1 MARRSKTIVGLDIEP
16 GSIAAVQV
24 ATADGLTVERAAVAD
39 LDPHVVRDGEVAD
52 GEALTEALRAMW
64 SQNSWLDR
72 KVRIGVANA
81 RIVVRV
87 MDLPPLED
95 AKDLEAAVQFQA
107 KDELPMAI
115 DQAVIDYQSV
125 GLVETPAGMRHR
137 VVLVAARRDMIE
149 RLLNAARA
157 AGLRPEGVDLSA
169 FAMVRALGVE
179 DGPVLYVSV
188 GGLTNLAVAENGNCL
203 FTRVSGGGLEAMAV
217 DLAERQGLTLDHAR
231 AWLRHVGL
239 DTPVDEVDG
248 EAAIIADARSVLTDG
263 ARRVASRRPRLPG
276 LPPHPERRPP
286 DGRARPADRPRR
298 RGARLRRG
306 PRARA
311 RAARRAA
318 HHARRARRG
327 RRAAEHRRRPGGRGG
342 RSMKAVNLIPADQ
355 RRSSGAAGKSG
366 GARLRPARRSRD
378 RRGDGRR
385 ADADEPLDRGEH
397 GEGRRARGAGRRSRP
412 RRSATSPP
420 TSSSTRS

>member
-24 ATADGLTVERAAVAD
+24 ATADGLAVERAAVAD
-39 LDPHVVRDGEVAD
+39 LYPHVVRDGEVAD
-52 GEALTEALRAMW
+52 GEALTAALRAMW

-125 GLVETPAGMRHR
+125 GLVETPAGMRPR

-149 RLLNAARA
+149 RLLSAARA

-239 DTPVDEVDG
+239 ETPVDEIDG
-248 EAAIIADARSVLTDG
+248 ESGIIADARSVLTDG
-263 ARRVASRRPRLPG
+263 ARRVAADVRASLDFHHTQSAGVAMVERVLLTGPAVAVPGFAELLERELGLPVEPRLTPG
-276 LPPHPERRPP
+276 APDLAVER
-286 DGRARPADRPRR
+286 
-298 RGARLRRG
+298 L
-306 PRARA
+306 
-311 RAARRAA
+311 
-318 HHARRARRG
+318 
-327 RRAAEHRRRPGGRGG
+327 
-342 RSMKAVNLIPADQ
+342 SI
-355 RRSSGAAGKSG
+355 AAGL
-366 GARLRPARRSRD
+366 AVEEIA
-378 RRGDGRR
+378 
-385 ADADEPLDRGEH
+385 A
-397 GEGRRARGAGRRSRP
+397 
-412 RRSATSPP
+412 
-420 TSSSTRS
+420 

>member
-24 ATADGLTVERAAVAD
+24 ATADGLAVERAAVAD

-52 GEALTEALRAMW
+52 GEALTEALRALW
-64 SQNSWLDR
+64 SQNPWLDR

-95 AKDLEAAVQFQA
+95 PKDLEAAVMFQA
-107 KDELPMAI
+107 RDELPMAI
-115 DQAVIDYQSV
+115 DQAVIDFQSL
-125 GLVETPAGMRHR
+125 GLVETPQGMRAR

-149 RLLNAARA
+149 RLLDAARA

-179 DGPVLYVSV
+179 DGPALYVSV

-203 FTRVSGGGLEAMAV
+203 FTRVSGGGLESMAI

-239 DTPVDEVDG
+239 EQELDELEGDT
-248 EAAIIADARSVLTDG
+248 AIIKDARSVLTDG
-263 ARRVASRRPRLPG
+263 ARRVATDVRASLDFHHTQNVSGPVVERVLLTGPAVAVPGFADVLEREIG
-276 LPPHPERRPP
+276 LPVESRVMP
-286 DGRARPADRPRR
+286 
-298 RGARLRRG
+298 
-306 PRARA
+306 
-311 RAARRAA
+311 
-318 HHARRARRG
+318 
-327 RRAAEHRRRPGGRGG
+327 
-342 RSMKAVNLIPADQ
+342 
-355 RRSSGAAGKSG
+355 GAADGI
-366 GARLRPARRSRD
+366 AERLSIA
-378 RRGDGRR
+378 
-385 ADADEPLDRGEH
+385 
-397 GEGRRARGAGRRSRP
+397 AGL
-412 RRSATSPP
+412 AVEEIAA
-420 TSSSTRS
+420 

>member
-24 ATADGLTVERAAVAD
+24 ATADGLAVERAAVID

-52 GEALTEALRAMW
+52 GEALTEALRALW

-87 MDLPPLED
+87 MDLPPLEN
-95 AKDLEAAVQFQA
+95 AKDLETAVLFQA

-115 DQAVIDYQSV
+115 DQAVIDFQSL
-125 GLVETPAGMRHR
+125 GLVETPQGMRAR

-169 FAMVRALGVE
+169 FAMVRALGAE

-203 FTRVSGGGLEAMAV
+203 FTRVSGGGLETMAV

-239 DTPVDEVDG
+239 EQDLDDVEGDT
-248 EAAIIADARSVLTDG
+248 AIINDARSVLIDG
-263 ARRVASRRPRLPG
+263 ARRVATDVRASLDFHHTQSVGGPMVERVLLTGPAVAVPGFADLLERELG
-276 LPPHPERRPP
+276 LPVESRVMPGATEGFAERLSVAT
-286 DGRARPADRPRR
+286 GLAVEEI
-298 RGARLRRG
+298 
-306 PRARA
+306 
-311 RAARRAA
+311 AA
-318 HHARRARRG
+318 
-327 RRAAEHRRRPGGRGG
+327 
-342 RSMKAVNLIPADQ
+342 
-355 RRSSGAAGKSG
+355 
-366 GARLRPARRSRD
+366 
-378 RRGDGRR
+378 
-385 ADADEPLDRGEH
+385 
-397 GEGRRARGAGRRSRP
+397 
-412 RRSATSPP
+412 
-420 TSSSTRS
+420 